1 MNRITLKLSFG
12 SRLVLTVPI
21 LVFVKEQMQIHG
33 CDVMRELI
41 ELKVR
46 TKSWTFN
53 EISNL
58 KSSIEAI
65 SHEIYS
71 EMNLVER
78 FQLVKEIKI
87 NDGFVGMY
95 YTDVLKQI
103 CMSTISAEVAGT
115 IRDLLDGAT
124 VDFGGNKNEVSENGL
139 VRESDKERPADE
151 KEEDGKQE

>member
-1 MNRITLKLSFG
+1 
-12 SRLVLTVPI
+12 
-21 LVFVKEQMQIHG
+21 
-33 CDVMRELI
+33 MREMI

-65 SHEIYS
+65 SQEMYS
-71 EMNLVER
+71 EMNLAER
-78 FQLVKEIKI
+78 FDLVKEVKI

-95 YTDVLKQI
+95 YTDVLKRI
-103 CMSTISAEVAGT
+103 CMSSISAEVAGT

-124 VDFGGNKNEVSENGL
+124 VDFGGNKNEVSERSVGG
-139 VRESDKERPADE
+139 ESHQERTTDE
-151 KEEDGKQE
+151 KEDSIQQE

>member
-1 MNRITLKLSFG
+1 MDEGKIM
-12 SRLVLTVPI
+12 
-21 LVFVKEQMQIHG
+21 KEI
-33 CDVMRELI
+33 I

-65 SHEIYS
+65 SQEMYS
-71 EMNLVER
+71 EMTLIER
-78 FQLVKEIKI
+78 FQLVKEIKV

-103 CMSTISAEVAGT
+103 CMSIISAEVAGT
-115 IRDLLDGAT
+115 IRNLLDGAT
-124 VDFGGNKNEVSENGL
+124 VDFGGNKNEVSERSVGG
-139 VRESDKERPADE
+139 ESHQECATDE
-151 KEEDGKQE
+151 EEDSSDEE